1 MIYYFLQLKDNP
13 TMLAIYGGAFLIAI
27 IVALTFHEYA
37 HAKVAYNCGDDT
49 AYLAG
54 RMKLNPL
61 VHLDLMGSLCLF
73 LFGFGWAK
81 PVPINPLKFKEYRK
95 GTFLTCFAG
104 VLMNFVICFFACGL
118 YVLCAQLFI
127 PTITSEFGLYA
138 YSFLEATLYLTAT
151 INLSLCLFNL
161 LPFYPLDGFNILQS
175 VTKGTNKVV
184 NFLRNYGNLIL
195 IGLLVVGEFTGAVDS
210 VSNFVITYIFN
221 PIMSFWSKAIIGGF

>member
-1 MIYYFLQLKDNP
+1 MIYYFLQHKDNP
-13 TMLAIYGGAFLIAI
+13 TMLAIYGGAYLIAI

-118 YVLCAQLFI
+118 YVLCARFFPLDASGFV
-127 PTITSEFGLYA
+127 LYA
-138 YSFLEATLYLTAT
+138 YSFLEVTLYLTAT

-210 VSNFVITYIFN
+210 VSNFVSQYILG

>member
-27 IVALTFHEYA
+27 IVALSFHEYA

-49 AYLAG
+49 AYLSG

-81 PVPINPLKFKEYRK
+81 PVPINPLKFKKYRK

-118 YVLCAQLFI
+118 RVLCARFFPLDASGFV
-127 PTITSEFGLYA
+127 LYA
-138 YSFLEATLYLTAT
+138 YSFLEVTLYLTAT

-210 VSNFVITYIFN
+210 VSNFVLQYILG